1 MLILIHTN
9 EKLQLSGLQH
19 QQVFKNDDKGKKM
32 QADLPASVPVREEGT
47 GLDDGQLRYIFV
59 ILLY

>member
-47 GLDDGQLRYIFV
+47 
-59 ILLY
+59 